1 MDIHIREENPN
12 DYDAVFKLIED
23 AFQNE
28 IHSDHKEQ
36 FLVEKLRN
44 APAFIPEL
52 SLVAEINKEIAG
64 YILLTQI
71 QINSEKEQHVA
82 LALAPVAVL
91 QKYQKQGI
99 GSLLI
104 NEAHSRARKQG
115 YKVIVVLGHEHYYPR
130 FGYKRAGI
138 YNISLPFEVPPENAM
153 VLELFPNALKDVNGV
168 VQYDPCFY
176 E

>member
-1 MDIHIREENPN
+1 MNIQIREENPQ
-12 DYDAVFKLIED
+12 DYNAVFKLIED

-44 APAFIPEL
+44 APAFIPAL
-52 SLVAEINKEIAG
+52 SLVAEVNDEIAG

-71 QINSEKEQHVA
+71 LINSATEQHVA

-91 QKYQKQGI
+91 PKYQNQGI

-104 NEAHSRARKQG
+104 NEAHKRAKKLG
-115 YKVIVVLGHEHYYPR
+115 YKAVVVLGYEHYYPR
-130 FGYKRAGI
+130 FGYKRANN
-138 YNISLPFEVPPENAM
+138 YNISLSFEVPPENVMA
-153 VLELFPNALKDVNGV
+153 LELFPDSLKGVNGIV
-168 VQYDPCFY
+168 VYDPCFY

>member
-1 MDIHIREENPN
+1 MDVHIREETPN
-12 DYDAVFKLIED
+12 DHKAVFRLVED

-44 APAFIPEL
+44 SPAFIPEL
-52 SLVAEINKEIAG
+52 SLVAESNGEIAG

-71 QINSEKEQHVA
+71 RISSTTEQHTA

-91 QKYQKQGI
+91 QKYQNHGI

-104 NEAHSRARKQG
+104 NEAHKRAKKLG
-115 YKVIVVLGHEHYYPR
+115 YKAVVVLGHEHYYPR
-130 FGYKRAGI
+130 FGYKRADS
-138 YNISLPFEVPPENAM
+138 YNISLSFEVPPENVMA
-153 VLELFPNALKDVNGV
+153 LELFPDALKDVNGIV
-168 VQYDPCFY
+168 LYDPCFY